1 MEEVFQAYIVLKLF
15 NAIGPNQEYS
25 TDNVATINGTKSN
38 FKEKIS
44 VMGANCQCLCR
55 STVDTTV
62 IISFQIPGSSR
73 SQKN

>member
-44 VMGANCQCLCR
+44 VMGANCPWVMHFDARCVLY
-55 STVDTTV
+55 
-62 IISFQIPGSSR
+62 
-73 SQKN
+73 KNFLASG